1 LKLDIDINII
11 WLYDKSNLE
20 EIMVGFRY
28 FACFFVFVFF
38 GMTLNAQT
46 AVSEPSQ
53 SPTVQYRL
61 FRTNNM
67 WTFIKLDTITGKM
80 WQLQFDI
87 QGDERGSLELN
98 IRDLAAG
105 KQRIPGRF
113 TLYPTTNM
121 YTFILVDQIDGNTWQ
136 IQWSIERVNRLI
148 LPID

>member
-1 LKLDIDINII
+1 MFK
-11 WLYDKSNLE
+11 
-20 EIMVGFRY
+20 VRP
-28 FACFFVFVFF
+28 FVLLFILAFC
-38 GMTLNAQT
+38 GSSLNAQS

-53 SPTVQYRL
+53 LPTAQYRL

-80 WQLQFDI
+80 RQLQFDI
-87 QGDERGSLELN
+87 QGDSRGSVDLN
-98 IRDLAAG
+98 TRDLANG
-105 KQRIPGRF
+105 KQRTPGRF

-136 IQWSIERVNRLI
+136 VQWSMERANRFV